1 MAGAT
6 ALHLLSQPDARHG
19 HHPVQGLQQ
28 GGGGDDGDDGDDGG
42 GHGDDGGHHPVQ
54 GLQQGDDGGRDY
66 EDETPLKKTNEVL
79 HF

>member
-1 MAGAT
+1 MMMVMMMAIMMAMMMAKATKPTIYCLQVAGAT
-6 ALHLLSQPDARHG
+6 ALHLLSQPDARH
-19 HHPVQGLQQ
+19 
-28 GGGGDDGDDGDDGG
+28 
-42 GHGDDGGHHPVQ
+42 GHHPVQ